1 MADRYIDQDE
11 VSIYGSYSS
20 KQIRA
25 RVVGLLPVFDPAL
38 NHIADQI
45 DANTAAVEGAVAIA
59 RDTDAQTR
67 KGSHQK
73 SPLLADAF
81 DLIGRFSKHLDSHKA
96 NTIDRKLFFT
106 KDGTI
111 AGIGRGANDVFLAV
125 NWITSKLAEPDN
137 AVNSRAE
144 WHQEFLNMGV
154 LLGPALAFSSD
165 ARTDRRSQTPEIR
178 AAREAFLNVYQ
189 AAKAQV
195 ECVLRLTGKLHLMSS
210 IFYDLAVP
218 GQSKTTAAPAEDE
231 TDGNKP
237 GEK

>member
-1 MADRYIDQDE
+1 MSDRYIDQDE
-11 VSIYGSYSS
+11 IGIYGPHAS
-20 KQIRA
+20 KKIRE
-25 RVVGLLPVFDPAL
+25 RVVGLLPTFDTAL
-38 NHIADQI
+38 IYCADQL
-45 DANTAAVEGAVAIA
+45 DAGSIAVQNAVTSA
-59 RDTDAQTR
+59 RDTDAQAR
-67 KGSHQK
+67 KGSKQK
-73 SPLLADAF
+73 SPLLADAAE
-81 DLIGRFSKHLDSHKA
+81 LIGRFSKHLDAHKA
-96 NTIDRKLFFT
+96 GAVDRRAYFT
-106 KDGTI
+106 ADGTI